1 MAYDLEE
8 QEQIAAIKGW
18 WADHGKLVMLVVIS
32 ALVAVVAIQ
41 GWRYYRTQQAEKASH
56 LYAQLT
62 EAERGNDS
70 KRVRDIAAQI
80 IDRYGSSQYAGMAA
94 LASAKAGVATG
105 EMDDAKKRLQW
116 AADNAKEEE
125 MRDIARLRLAGVLLD
140 EKKYDE
146 ALKLLSAKTG
156 DAFVVFYA
164 DLKGDV
170 LSAQG
175 KAAEA
180 RAAYQQALDK
190 SDPQSNYRRLVELKL
205 DALGDAK

>member
-18 WADHGKLVMLVVIS
+18 WNDYGKLVMLVVIG
-32 ALVAVVAIQ
+32 ALVAIAAFQ
-41 GWRYYRTQQAEKASH
+41 GWRYYRAQQAEKASL

-62 EAERGNDS
+62 EAERGNDA

-94 LASAKAGVATG
+94 LAAAKAGVSTG
-105 EMDDAKKRLQW
+105 EMEDAKKRLQW

-156 DAFVVFYA
+156 EAFVVFYA
-164 DLKGDV
+164 DLRGDV

-190 SDPQSNYRRLVELKL
+190 SDANSNYRRLVELKM

>member
-18 WADHGKLVMLVVIS
+18 WSDNGKLVMLVVIG
-32 ALVAVVAIQ
+32 ALVAIAVFQ
-41 GWRYYRTQQAEKASH
+41 GWRYYRNQQAERAAT
-56 LYAQLT
+56 LYTQLS

-80 IDRYGSSQYAGMAA
+80 VDGYGSTQYAGMAA
-94 LASAKAGVATG
+94 LAAAKAGVATG
-105 EMDDAKKRLQW
+105 EVEDAKKRLQW
-116 AADNAKEEE
+116 VVDHAKEEE
-125 MRDIARLRLAGVLLD
+125 MRDVARLRLAGALLD

-146 ALKLLSAKTG
+146 ALKLLSAKSGETF
-156 DAFVVFYA
+156 AMMYA
-164 DLKGDV
+164 DLRGDV

-190 SDPQSNYRRLVELKL
+190 SEPNSNYRRLVELKL
-205 DALGDAK
+205 DALGEAK